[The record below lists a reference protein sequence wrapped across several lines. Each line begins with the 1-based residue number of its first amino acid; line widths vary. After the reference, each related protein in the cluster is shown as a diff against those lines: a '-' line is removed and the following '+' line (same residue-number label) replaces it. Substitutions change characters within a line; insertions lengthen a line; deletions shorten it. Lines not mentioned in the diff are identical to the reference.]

1 MDNWTVLKLPSWLPG
16 ARFKRYAREWYPI
29 VVRSVQ
35 TPFEKVKREL
45 VSVAGSPLLTILK
58 TRLFR
63 RSGRQLLVSL

>member
-1 MDNWTVLKLPSWLPG
+1 MDNWTVIKMPSWLPG

-29 VVRSVQ
+29 VISSVK

-45 VSVAGSPLLTILK
+45 VSVAGSPLFTILK

-63 RSGRQLLVSL
+63 RPERQLLVSL